1 MAYLPQPFHLQFT
14 HGALSL
20 TSSLLFI
27 CPRTTQHP
35 RTRPKAQHIF
45 LDPSTLQLGVS
56 KDPHNPTRPPET
68 ARTEGPRAAPNP
80 PTVGHGL
87 KSAQP
92 EFCGS
97 DPGFKIFHPENPN
110 RPN

>member
-1 MAYLPQPFHLQFT
+1 MEVI
-14 HGALSL
+14 SL
-20 TSSLLFI
+20 G
-27 CPRTTQHP
+27 PV
-35 RTRPKAQHIF
+35 
-45 LDPSTLQLGVS
+45 GVS

-87 KSAQP
+87 ARKQP
-92 EFCGS
+92 EFFGS

-110 RPN
+110 RLN